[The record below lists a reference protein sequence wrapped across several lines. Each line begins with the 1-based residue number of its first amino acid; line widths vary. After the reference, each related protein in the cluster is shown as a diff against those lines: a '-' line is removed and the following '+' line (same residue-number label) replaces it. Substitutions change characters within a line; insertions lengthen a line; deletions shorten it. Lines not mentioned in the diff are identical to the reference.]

1 MCVHQPPRHD
11 GGGDWPRR
19 FGTRRELVVRWNLVG
34 VLGRPFLGL
43 GLASLL
49 LALRSLPA
57 IGPLLAASFPRCWH
71 LLLLFSHGFLLLLG
85 HQKFEA
91 ILQRASL
98 FSADVRGLQPS
109 RSIVIWNRAES
120 HDIANLEPM
129 FLAISNIE
137 SDVLL
142 QLKLFIVWVEVCRLR
157 VRKSP
162 PAIPIRKPLHD
173 ADVAKRSHNGTSGVG
188 RRHSTIAL
196 TAGLRNVLVRHLAIA
211 CWLSPIASRRDRDA
225 IDIDTVHR

>member
-19 FGTRRELVVRWNLVG
+19 LGTRRELVVRWNLVG

-49 LALRSLPA
+49 LALRCLPG
-57 IGPLLAASFPRCWH
+57 IGPLLAAFLPRCWH
-71 LLLLFSHGFLLLLG
+71 LLL
-85 HQKFEA
+85 QKFEA

-98 FSADVRGLQPS
+98 FSADVHGLQPS
-109 RSIVIWNRAES
+109 RSIVIWNRTES
-120 HDIANLEPM
+120 NDIANLEPM
-129 FLAISNIE
+129 FLAISNIK

-188 RRHSTIAL
+188 RRHSSIAL

-211 CWLSPIASRRDRDA
+211 CRLSPIASRRDRDA
-225 IDIDTVHR
+225 VDMGTVHR